1 MIQSVRTLKSYS
13 QNVAGKGD
21 GAPWNPSDRHGNVSL
36 ISIELLLPGESP
48 RSEGLDEEHM
58 ARLVEIDTPIPAI
71 LVDRR
76 TMRVIDGMHRLM
88 AAKLRGHELIE
99 VELFDGTPE
108 EAFLR
113 AVEVNVSHG
122 LPLSLADRRAAAGRI
137 IASHPQ
143 MSDRAIA
150 RAAGL
155 GAKAVAA
162 IRRRAAGVLPQLG
175 ARIGRD
181 GKTRPLSSVDGRL
194 RAAELIAERPQASL
208 REVARLA
215 GISPATVSDV
225 RKRLESGLAPVVEPA
240 RAPEA
245 PVDAPADSPAAA
257 DTGDRRVEPKRNQ
270 LPADPAAALEKLLR
284 DPSLRHKEGG
294 RQLLRLLQQQNAV
307 VTRAGEDLME
317 TVPSHCGT
325 LVLDLARYYA
335 GTWTDFAKQ
344 LDERVRQENRRG
356 SGE

>member
-1 MIQSVRTLKSYS
+1 
-13 QNVAGKGD
+13 
-21 GAPWNPSDRHGNVSL
+21 
-36 ISIELLLPGESP
+36 
-48 RSEGLDEEHM
+48 
-58 ARLVEIDTPIPAI
+58 
-71 LVDRR
+71 
-76 TMRVIDGMHRLM
+76 MRVIDGMHRLM
-88 AAKLRGHELIE
+88 AAKLRGQETIE
-99 VELFDGTPE
+99 VELFDGTSE

-162 IRRRAAGVLPQLG
+162 IRRRTVGVVPQLG

-181 GKTRPLSSVDGRL
+181 GKSRPLNSVDGRL
-194 RAAELIAERPQASL
+194 RAAELIAERPEASL

-225 RKRLESGLAPVVEPA
+225 RKRLESGQAPVVEPA
-240 RAPEA
+240 RAPET
-245 PVDAPADSPAAA
+245 PTDAPAVA
-257 DTGDRRVEPKRNQ
+257 DIGDRRVEHKRNQ
-270 LPADPAAALEKLLR
+270 LQADPSAALEKLLR
-284 DPSLRHKEGG
+284 DPSLRHKEEG
-294 RQLLRLLQQQNAV
+294 RQLLRLLQQNAV
-307 VTRAGEDLME
+307 VTRACEDLMAA
-317 TVPSHCGT
+317 VPSHCGT

-335 GTWTDFAKQ
+335 GTWMDFAKQ
-344 LDERVRQENRRG
+344 LDERVRMENRRG
-356 SGE
+356 AGE

>member
-1 MIQSVRTLKSYS
+1 
-13 QNVAGKGD
+13 
-21 GAPWNPSDRHGNVSL
+21 
-36 ISIELLLPGESP
+36 
-48 RSEGLDEEHM
+48 
-58 ARLVEIDTPIPAI
+58 
-71 LVDRR
+71 
-76 TMRVIDGMHRLM
+76 MRVIDGMHRLL
-88 AAKLRGHELIE
+88 AAKLRGQEMIE
-99 VELFDGTPE
+99 VELFDGTSE

-122 LPLSLADRRAAAGRI
+122 LPLSLADRRAAANRI

-162 IRRRAAGVLPQLG
+162 IRRRTADVVPQLR

-181 GKTRPLSSVDGRL
+181 GKSRPLNSVDGRL

-208 REVARLA
+208 REVARFA

-240 RAPEA
+240 RAPETPA
-245 PVDAPADSPAAA
+245 DAPAATA
-257 DTGDRRVEPKRNQ
+257 DTGDRRVEPGKNQ
-270 LPADPAAALEKLLR
+270 LQADPSAALEKLLR

-317 TVPSHCGT
+317 AVPSHCGT

-335 GTWTDFAKQ
+335 GTWMDFAKQ
-344 LDERVRQENRRG
+344 LDERVRMESRRG
-356 SGE
+356 AGE

>member
-1 MIQSVRTLKSYS
+1 
-13 QNVAGKGD
+13 
-21 GAPWNPSDRHGNVSL
+21 
-36 ISIELLLPGESP
+36 
-48 RSEGLDEEHM
+48 
-58 ARLVEIDTPIPAI
+58 
-71 LVDRR
+71 
-76 TMRVIDGMHRLM
+76 MRVIDGMHRLK
-88 AAKLRGHELIE
+88 AAKLRGQETIE
-99 VELFDGTPE
+99 VELFDGTSE

-162 IRRRAAGVLPQLG
+162 IRRRTAGAVPQLG

-181 GKTRPLSSVDGRL
+181 GKTRPLNSVDGRL

-225 RKRLESGLAPVVEPA
+225 RKRLESGQAPVVEPS
-240 RAPEA
+240 RDPEA
-245 PVDAPADSPAAA
+245 PADPPPVT
-257 DTGDRRVEPKRNQ
+257 DIIDRRVEHKRNQ
-270 LPADPAAALEKLLR
+270 LQADPAAALEKLLR
-284 DPSLRHKEGG
+284 DPSLRHKEEG
-294 RQLLRLLQQQNAV
+294 RQLLRLLQQNAV
-307 VTRAGEDLME
+307 VTRACEDLMAA
-317 TVPSHCGT
+317 VPSHCGT

-335 GTWTDFAKQ
+335 GTWMDFAKL
-344 LDERVRQENRRG
+344 LDERVRMENRRG
-356 SGE
+356 AGE

>member
-1 MIQSVRTLKSYS
+1 VNTLIQSVRTLKPYS
-13 QNVAGKGD
+13 RNVAGEGD
-21 GAPWNPSDRHGNVSL
+21 GESWNPSDRHGNVSL
-36 ISIELLLPGESP
+36 MSIELLLPGESP
-48 RSEGLDEEHM
+48 RSEGLDEEHI
-58 ARLVEIDTPIPAI
+58 ARLAEIDTPIPAI

-88 AAKLRGHELIE
+88 AAKLRGHEFIQ

-122 LPLSLADRRAAAGRI
+122 LPLTLADRRAAAGRI

-155 GAKAVAA
+155 GAKAVAT
-162 IRRRAAGVLPQLG
+162 IRRRVADALPQLS

-194 RAAELIAERPQASL
+194 RAAELIAERPEASL

-245 PVDAPADSPAAA
+245 PADPPAAA
-257 DTGDRRVEPKRNQ
+257 DAGDRRVEPKRNQ
-270 LPADPAAALEKLLR
+270 LPADPATALEKLLR

-307 VTRAGEDLME
+307 ATRAGEDLME
-317 TVPSHCGT
+317 AVPSHCGS

-335 GTWTDFAKQ
+335 DTWTDLAKQ

-356 SGE
+356 FGG